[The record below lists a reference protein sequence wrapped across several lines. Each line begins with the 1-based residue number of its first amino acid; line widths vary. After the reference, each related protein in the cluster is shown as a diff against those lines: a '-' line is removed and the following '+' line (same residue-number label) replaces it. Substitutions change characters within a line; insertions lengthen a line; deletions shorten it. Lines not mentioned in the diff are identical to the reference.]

1 MHSETTPIA
10 RRTPRTEQLGLFTS
24 PPTLLSPDDIF
35 QNADATLLSILR
47 EDRKIARKPARTH
60 GRVIGEYHS
69 MWANTAPEGGIT
81 ALGIENDGT
90 FTGCAMLSNSELNDR
105 EKAGHSYC
113 PDSRSDSKR
122 IPVINSLGQ
131 ADFVLLLRTYYR
143 EDKVVCDVTGNAY
156 TRVGDEKHRLRDD
169 EIQELKIDKGQVDLE
184 QEPVSMEYPDDFRTD
199 LIAQFIAGVQR
210 IRRLTQLHSDE
221 EILEHRRLGKRQG
234 GKFVPNVACA
244 LLFAK
249 DPNALFPG
257 CSIRFLRYEGESEQ
271 TGENYNVIKD
281 IWLEGCIPEL
291 IVDIAVILQSQ
302 LREFSKL
309 GEDGKFYTAPEYPQ
323 EAWYEAIVNACVHR
337 SYGLRNMNTFVKMFD
352 DRLVIESPGAFPPF
366 VTPQNIYDS
375 HHPRNPHLMRAMF
388 YLDFVKCHNEGT
400 RRMRDTMASMN
411 LPGPSF
417 EQKEVAKG
425 FMSVRVTLRNNR
437 KQRRVWLDSDVSRLV
452 SPELAKELTLE
463 ETRVLN
469 FVSEHESINVSECQR
484 LLPHIKTWHSAKKL
498 LSQLADRGILVHVH
512 RKDIERD
519 PDSCFTLPGPP
530 TSPIRKA
537 R

>member
-1 MHSETTPIA
+1 MGSEIA
-10 RRTPRTEQLGLFTS
+10 VSKRVPKVEQLGLFAP

-47 EDRKIARKPARTH
+47 EDRRIERKPAQTH
-60 GRVIGEYHS
+60 ARVLGEYLP
-69 MWANTAPEGGIT
+69 MWANTAPEGGVT
-81 ALGIENDGT
+81 VLGIENDGK
-90 FTGCAMLSNSELNDR
+90 FTGCTMLSNSELNDR
-105 EKAGHSYC
+105 EKAGSTYC

-122 IPVINSLGQ
+122 IPVINSLGKP
-131 ADFVLLLRTYYR
+131 DFVLLLRTYYR
-143 EDKVVCDVTGNAY
+143 EDKVVCDTTGNAY

-169 EIQELKIDKGQVDLE
+169 EIHELKIDKGQVDHE
-184 QEPVSMEYPDDFRTD
+184 QEHVPLQYPDDFRTD
-199 LIAQFIAGVQR
+199 LIGQFVLGVRR
-210 IRRLTQLHSDE
+210 IRNLTQLHSDE

-234 GKFVPNVACA
+234 GKFIPNVACA

-249 DPNALFPG
+249 DPNSIFPG

-291 IVDIAVILQSQ
+291 IVGIAGILQSQ

-323 EAWYEAIVNACVHR
+323 DAWYEAVINACVHR

-352 DRLVIESPGAFPPF
+352 DRLVVESPGAFPPF
-366 VTPQNIYDS
+366 VTPENIYES

-388 YLDFVKCHNEGT
+388 YLDFVKCHSEGT
-400 RRMRDTMASMN
+400 RRMRDTMTNMN
-411 LPGPSF
+411 LPKPCF

-437 KQRRVWLDSDVSRLV
+437 KQRRVWLDSDVSRIV
-452 SPELAKELTLE
+452 SPEVAKELTLE

-469 FVSEHESINVSECQR
+469 FVSEHRSINVSECQR
-484 LLPHIKTWHSAKKL
+484 LLPQIKTWHSAKKL
-498 LSQLADRGILVHVH
+498 LTHLADFGILVHVH

-519 PDSCFTLPGPP
+519 PDSRFTLPSP
-530 TSPIRKA
+530 TTP
-537 R
+537 